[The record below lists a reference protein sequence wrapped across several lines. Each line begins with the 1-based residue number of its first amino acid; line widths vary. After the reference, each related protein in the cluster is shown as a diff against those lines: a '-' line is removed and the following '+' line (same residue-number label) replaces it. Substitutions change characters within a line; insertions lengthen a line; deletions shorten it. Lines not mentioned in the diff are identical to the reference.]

1 MTFLPIVERELRVA
15 ARRAATHWTRLC
27 AALATLTL
35 WLLGFGI
42 DLVLGLRAQWRL
54 QRRFRE
60 IASGS
65 LSKEVKAQRADTTA
79 ALGFGHRPL
88 NSAQP

>member
-27 AALATLTL
+27 AALATLTI

-42 DLVLGLRAQWRL
+42 DLVFGLRAKQRL

-60 IASGS
+60 IASGP
-65 LSKEVKAQRADTTA
+65 LSKGVRAKRPVATER
-79 ALGFGHRPL
+79 LGLAHRPL
-88 NSAQP
+88 NSARP